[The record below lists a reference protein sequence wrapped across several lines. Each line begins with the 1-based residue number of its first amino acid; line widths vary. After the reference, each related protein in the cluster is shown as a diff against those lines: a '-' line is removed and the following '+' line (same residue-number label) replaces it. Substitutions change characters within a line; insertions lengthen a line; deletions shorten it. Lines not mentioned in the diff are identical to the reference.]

1 MTRHPKPDPQL
12 ILTFSNGKT
21 EQVRVVTAPLG
32 SNYTPRAGGTA
43 EVEAANAY
51 RAAVHGYQ
59 MRGSVTARAGLL
71 VQNPGA
77 ETAEDVLVSIVVPP
91 TLQLSFAEEDPPPK
105 STKVPKKPPLAPLEP
120 SPRAWRSDSESEAHC
135 RVVRVTSSV
144 GLPQLFLTLK
154 DPAERGSFEIVL
166 KVSAARPAIEQVS
179 RLTVQFVQ
187 PEVQPIA

>member
-1 MTRHPKPDPQL
+1 MTRRPEPEPKL

-32 SNYTPRAGGTA
+32 SNYTPRAGSTA

-51 RAAVHGYQ
+51 RASVHEHQ

-71 VQNPGA
+71 LQNPGA
-77 ETAEDVLVSIVVPP
+77 DTAEDVLISIVVPP
-91 TLQLSFAEEDPPPK
+91 ELQLAFAEEEPPPK
-105 STKVPKKPPLAPLEP
+105 STKKAPLAPVEP
-120 SPRAWRSDSESEAHC
+120 SPRAWRSDSEREAHC

-144 GLPQLFLTLK
+144 GLPQLFFTLR
-154 DPAERGSFEIVL
+154 DPAQRGSFELVL
-166 KVSAARPAIEQVS
+166 KVSAARPAFEQVS

-187 PEVQPIA
+187 PEAQPVA